1 MKLLGQVF
9 LLSILFTLAISAMA
23 FPIIMVFLL
32 YYFPEE
38 WVDGIYLIFTAGLWL
53 LFFLIMYIVVK
64 REKD

>member
-9 LLSILFTLAISAMA
+9 LLSILFTLAISAMV